1 MGCSSDPKTKED
13 NKEIKIPQNENK
25 PNEVKKEEK
34 QERKEEIKKEEI
46 KQETNI
52 PPKPKQS
59 SFNKELCKSI
69 ANELPKRTQTTLQD
83 LKNIFQSKTN
93 NLSNKEKCFI
103 VFLWITDNISYDA
116 DSFFAG
122 RKVDVTPEGV
132 FRNGLTVC
140 SGYARLYKDIANF
153 INLEVECVS
162 CYAKG
167 VGYEPGQRLNKTDH
181 EYNVIKLDDKWYP
194 IDSTWGAGHIEGNK
208 FIKAYNEF
216 YFLSDPELL
225 IKTHFPENEKWQLTK
240 KKYTL
245 DEFLKWPLVKN
256 SFYSYGFE
264 RFYPEEGLIN
274 LDNSNTMK
282 FIVYAKDMEK
292 KTGICSIFLLQGN
305 VYQQLLNLCY
315 INFYEDRFEVDCIF
329 NEKGKYKVRIFGNS
343 VRGQKNNNDILEYT
357 VNVVNSAKN
366 KLSFP
371 NTFTGKEEINIIEP
385 IYNNLKSGEKVKF
398 KIKSNL
404 EQIIIVDGQWHYLSK
419 NAEGYFELETIIQSQ
434 KGQNVIVAKAK
445 PPNGCSY
452 LVSYDVI

>member
-1 MGCSSDPKTKED
+1 
-13 NKEIKIPQNENK
+13 
-25 PNEVKKEEK
+25 
-34 QERKEEIKKEEI
+34 
-46 KQETNI
+46 
-52 PPKPKQS
+52 
-59 SFNKELCKSI
+59 
-69 ANELPKRTQTTLQD
+69 
-83 LKNIFQSKTN
+83 
-93 NLSNKEKCFI
+93 
-103 VFLWITDNISYDA
+103 
-116 DSFFAG
+116 
-122 RKVDVTPEGV
+122 
-132 FRNGLTVC
+132 
-140 SGYARLYKDIANF
+140 
-153 INLEVECVS
+153 
-162 CYAKG
+162 
-167 VGYEPGQRLNKTDH
+167 
-181 EYNVIKLDDKWYP
+181 
-194 IDSTWGAGHIEGNK
+194 
-208 FIKAYNEF
+208 
-216 YFLSDPELL
+216 
-225 IKTHFPENEKWQLTK
+225 
-240 KKYTL
+240 
-245 DEFLKWPLVKN
+245 
-256 SFYSYGFE
+256 
-264 RFYPEEGLIN
+264 
-274 LDNSNTMK
+274 
-282 FIVYAKDMEK
+282 MEK

-419 NAEGYFELETIIQSQ
+419 NAEGYFELETTIQSQ